1 MSDPSS
7 DGVGRYAEPLD
18 QRQVQIYRRMTGE
31 QRLRL
36 ALDMTSTAWRIAA
49 DAVRNGTP
57 GISEQDVR
65 ARLRERRTWANS
77 RQR

>member
-1 MSDPSS
+1 MTTPSS
-7 DGVGRYAEPLD
+7 DGTGRYAEPLN
-18 QRQVQIYRRMTGE
+18 QHQVQIYRRMTGE

-36 ALDMTSTAWRIAA
+36 AFDMTSTVWRIAA
-49 DAVRNGTP
+49 DAIRNGTP

-65 ARLRERRTWANS
+65 ARLRERRTWVNS